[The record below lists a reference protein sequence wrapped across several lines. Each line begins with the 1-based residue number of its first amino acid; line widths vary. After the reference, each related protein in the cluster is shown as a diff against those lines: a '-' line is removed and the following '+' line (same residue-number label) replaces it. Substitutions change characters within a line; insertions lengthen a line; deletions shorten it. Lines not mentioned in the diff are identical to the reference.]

1 MVFLSFLF
9 FFPETTSTVN
19 CATFVT
25 ESPGDSV
32 GAATGA
38 RGRGLA
44 RTKDGR
50 RQCRPAQFHV
60 RFWSPGSRGVGPLLL
75 LTELA

>member
-1 MVFLSFLF
+1 MFF
-9 FFPETTSTVN
+9 FFPDTTSTVN

-25 ESPGDSV
+25 ESPRDSV
-32 GAATGA
+32 GAVTGT
-38 RGRGLA
+38 RGRGFA
-44 RTKDGR
+44 RIKDGR

-60 RFWSPGSRGVGPLLL
+60 RFWSSGSRGVGPPLL